1 MNLTKIAHANIF
13 MELITVIGNL
23 TAKFGNNDSL
33 QWLVILYFIF
43 ITKLGY
49 TIFTVSIQI
58 V

>member
-33 QWLVILYFIF
+33 Q
-43 ITKLGY
+43 
-49 TIFTVSIQI
+49 
-58 V
+58 